1 MTIERIKR
9 RMSVRLV
16 LLAVLGS
23 MTGLV
28 GLLAPA
34 AGAKASVSHAGALE
48 LLDHRRKQG
57 RVAATVLS

>member
-1 MTIERIKR
+1 
-9 RMSVRLV
+9 
-16 LLAVLGS
+16 

-48 LLDHRRKQG
+48 LLDHRRNQG